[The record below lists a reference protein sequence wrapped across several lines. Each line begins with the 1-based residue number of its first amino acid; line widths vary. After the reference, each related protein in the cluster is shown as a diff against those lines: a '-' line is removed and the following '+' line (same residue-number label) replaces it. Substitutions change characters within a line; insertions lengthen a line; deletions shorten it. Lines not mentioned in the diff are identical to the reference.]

1 MDEREIEEKQNDK
14 EGEGV
19 YLSAVLFDTSSETK
33 SVTLYSKF
41 QMKIN
46 HIFGRICYYGKKYK
60 IN

>member
-1 MDEREIEEKQNDK
+1 MDEREIEEKENDK

-46 HIFGRICYYGKKYK
+46 HVFGRI
-60 IN
+60 